1 MMHNLGLKGSG
12 NYSNTCSNCWR
23 C

>member
-12 NYSNTCSNCWR
+12 NYSNTCSNCRR